1 MTIEGDG
8 RTLYKSEVRSRDE
21 PKPLAL
27 DVNGV
32 RRLRLTVSSPG
43 LDLGN
48 QVDFCEARVS
58 K

>member
-1 MTIEGDG
+1 M
-8 RTLYKSEVRSRDE
+8 
-21 PKPLAL
+21 AL
-27 DVNGV
+27 DVKGV
-32 RRLRLTVSSPG
+32 RRLRIVVASLG